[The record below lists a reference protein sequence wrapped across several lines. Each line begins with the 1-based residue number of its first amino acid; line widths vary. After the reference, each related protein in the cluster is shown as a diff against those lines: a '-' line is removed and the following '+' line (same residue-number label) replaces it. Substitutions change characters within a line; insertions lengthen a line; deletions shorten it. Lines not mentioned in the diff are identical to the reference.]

1 MITQYEIEHVL
12 LAKDYSKARKLLKL
26 EAITNINDAVKEKM
40 KAIILNGESFETVM
54 SRMESDDR
62 IHWITSLGKKA
73 AADLL
78 TLGKVQPETML
89 EMSSLPEADFKEV
102 VRIATSTAR
111 KLNEITIEAERDLSV
126 NTIHNSVV

>member
-26 EAITNINDAVKEKM
+26 EAMLIDDAVKEKI
-40 KAIILNGESFETVM
+40 KAVVLNGESFETVM
-54 SRMESDDR
+54 SRMEADDR
-62 IHWITSLGKKA
+62 IHWITVLGKKA

-89 EMSSLPEADFKEV
+89 EMSSLPEVDFKEV

-111 KLNEITIEAERDLSV
+111 KLNEITIEVERDLSV

>member
-26 EAITNINDAVKEKM
+26 EDMPIDDEFKEKM
-40 KAIILNGESFETVM
+40 KAVVLNGELFETAM
-54 SRMESDDR
+54 SRIESDDR

-89 EMSSLPEADFKEV
+89 EMSSLPEDDFKEV
-102 VRIATSTAR
+102 VKIATSTAR
-111 KLNEITIEAERDLSV
+111 KLNEITIEAERDLSI

>member
-26 EAITNINDAVKEKM
+26 EAMSIDDAVKEKM
-40 KAIILNGESFETVM
+40 KAVVLNGESFETVM

-62 IHWITSLGKKA
+62 IHWITVLGKKA

-89 EMSSLPEADFKEV
+89 EMSSLPEVDFKEV

-111 KLNEITIEAERDLSV
+111 KLNEITIEVERDLSV

>member
-26 EAITNINDAVKEKM
+26 EDMPIDDAFKEKM
-40 KAIILNGESFETVM
+40 KAVVLNGELFETAM
-54 SRMESDDR
+54 SRIESDDR

-89 EMSSLPEADFKEV
+89 EMSSLPEDDFKEV
-102 VRIATSTAR
+102 VKIATSTAR
-111 KLNEITIEAERDLSV
+111 KLNEITIEAERDLSI